1 VGNFR
6 VRSLIKSP
14 ASILTAGRILLSVPL
29 AWAAPLSPAFYILY
43 TLAGV
48 TDMLDGPVARRTNT
62 VSRQGAVLDSIAD
75 AVFLAA
81 ALIALFPVLKER
93 CPNWGVWP
101 VLAAAA
107 LRCGA
112 YGVGLFK
119 YRRFAA
125 YHTRLN
131 KLTGAALFCA
141 PYLLPFWENTEG
153 LWAALCAAACVSAGE
168 ELLIQ
173 LLSKRYDPDTQ
184 SVFDFKRR
192 DFHV

>member
-1 VGNFR
+1 MGKLGAS
-6 VRSLIKSP
+6 SLMKSP
-14 ASILTAGRILLSVPL
+14 ANVLTAGRILLSVPL
-29 AWAAPLSPAFYILY
+29 VWTAPLSPAFYVLY

-48 TDMLDGPVARRTNT
+48 TDMLDGPVARKTDT
-62 VSRQGAVLDSIAD
+62 VSREGAMLDSIAD

-81 ALIALFPVLKER
+81 ALIVLFPVLRER
-93 CPNWGVWP
+93 CPNWGLWT

-107 LRCGA
+107 LRGGA
-112 YGVGLFK
+112 YGVGFYK

-125 YHTRLN
+125 YHTWLN

-141 PYLLPFWENTEG
+141 PYLLPFWRSSEV
-153 LWAALCAAACVSAGE
+153 LWAVLCAAACVSAGE

-173 LLSKRYDPDTQ
+173 LLSRRYDPDMQ
-184 SVFDFKRR
+184 SVFDLKRR

>member
-1 VGNFR
+1 MGNFR
-6 VRSLIKSP
+6 ASSLMKRL
-14 ASILTAGRILLSVPL
+14 ANVLTAGRILLSFPL
-29 AWAAPLSPAFYILY
+29 AWAAPLSPGFYVLY

-48 TDMLDGPVARRTNT
+48 TDMLDGPVARRTGT
-62 VSRQGAVLDSIAD
+62 VSREGAMLDSIAD

-81 ALIALFPVLKER
+81 ALIALFPVLRER
-93 CPNWGVWP
+93 CPNWGLWP
-101 VLAAAA
+101 VLVAAA

-112 YGVGLFK
+112 YGVGFYK

-131 KLTGAALFCA
+131 KITGAALFCA
-141 PYLLPFWENTEG
+141 PYLLPFWQNTEV
-153 LWAALCAAACVSAGE
+153 LWAALCAVACVSAGE

-173 LLSKRYDPDTQ
+173 LLSRRYHPDIQ
-184 SVFDFKRR
+184 SMFDAKRR

>member
-1 VGNFR
+1 MGNFR
-6 VRSLIKSP
+6 VNSLMKSP
-14 ASILTAGRILLSVPL
+14 ANVLTAGRILLSFPL
-29 AWAAPLSPAFYILY
+29 VWAAPLSPVFYVLY
-43 TLAGV
+43 TMAGV
-48 TDMLDGPVARRTNT
+48 TDMLDGPVARRTGT
-62 VSRQGAVLDSIAD
+62 VTREGAVLDSIAD

-81 ALIALFPVLKER
+81 ALIVLFPVLRER
-93 CPNWGVWP
+93 CPNWGLWP
-101 VLAAAA
+101 VLAAAV

-112 YGVGLFK
+112 YGVGFYK

-141 PYLLPFWENTEG
+141 PYLLPFGEHTEV
-153 LWAALCAAACVSAGE
+153 LWAVLCAAACVSAGE

-173 LLSKRYDPDTQ
+173 LLSRRYYPDTQ
-184 SVFDFKRR
+184 SVFDAKRR

>member
-1 VGNFR
+1 MRNFR
-6 VRSLIKSP
+6 VSSLFQRP
-14 ASILTAGRILLSVPL
+14 ANFLTAGRILLSLPL
-29 AWAAPLSPAFYILY
+29 PWTAPLSPAFYALY

-48 TDMLDGPVARRTNT
+48 TDMLDGPVARRTHT
-62 VSRQGAVLDSIAD
+62 VSRKGAMLDSIAD
-75 AVFLAA
+75 AVFLTA

-93 CPNWGVWP
+93 CPNWVLWP
-101 VLAAAA
+101 VLTAAA

-112 YGVGLFK
+112 YGVGFYK

-141 PYLLPFWENTEG
+141 PYLLPFWRDMG
-153 LWAALCAAACVSAGE
+153 MLWAALCAAACVSAGE

-173 LLSKRYDPDTQ
+173 LLSKRLDPDVQ
-184 SVFDFKRR
+184 SVFDLKRR